1 MIAAKL
7 VLDAD
12 SCIARFEAEGH
23 AGHGPKGGDIVCA
36 AFTVLA
42 RTAYESLATL
52 PGLELSG
59 SAPEPGSLEFAVR
72 RLPLEQR
79 ERAAGIADFLQVG
92 LSGLEREYPGEIGL
106 TIERYWR
113 E

>member
-1 MIAAKL
+1 VIEAKL

-12 SCIARFEAEGH
+12 SCIVRFEASGH
-23 AGHGPKGGDIVCA
+23 ASHGPRGEDIVCA

-42 RTAYESLATL
+42 RTAFETLAAL
-52 PGLELSG
+52 PGLDVSG
-59 SAPEPGSLEFAVR
+59 SAPERGSLSFAVR
-72 RLPLEQR
+72 CLPPELR

-92 LSGLEREYPGEIGL
+92 ISGLEREYPGAIGL

-113 E
+113 K

>member
-1 MIAAKL
+1 MIAVRA

-12 SCIARFEAEGH
+12 GLLVRFEATGH
-23 AGHGPKGGDIVCA
+23 SGRSAAGNDIVCA

-42 RTAYESLATL
+42 RTAYESLAAL
-52 PGLELSG
+52 PGVDLSG
-59 SAPEPGSLEFAVR
+59 SAPKPGTLHFTVKRIDPPS
-72 RLPLEQR
+72 R
-79 ERAAGIADFLQVG
+79 ERAAGMTDFLLAG
-92 LSGLEREYPGEIGL
+92 ISGLEREYPGEVGF

>member
-1 MIAAKL
+1 VIEAKL

-12 SCIARFEAEGH
+12 SCIVRFEASGH
-23 AGHGPKGGDIVCA
+23 AGHGPRGEDIVCA

-42 RTAYESLATL
+42 RTAFETLAAL
-52 PGLELSG
+52 PGLDVSG
-59 SAPEPGSLEFAVR
+59 SAPERGSLSFAVR
-72 RLPLEQR
+72 RLPSELR

-92 LSGLEREYPGEIGL
+92 ISGLEREYPGEIGL